1 MSSSTVSTGGS
12 VTIKSNTF
20 TRTGYKFVGWTT
32 NSNGTDDGYG
42 WTAGKSYTWN
52 YDNGQLGVT
61 NNSLVLYARWDNH
74 FTVTYNDNG
83 GSGCSSSSKT
93 VTYGSAYGNLCTPT
107 RSGYIFAGWYNSSYA
122 NAPWTYYY
130 DKYKSNS
137 TVSSIGRND
146 KVGLYNNYLTNSTR
160 KFSEFTSTDAYSVNG
175 NQTLVAGWLKFNYK
189 RTKYSNSGSSCN
201 DGYFDTIS
209 TAYNNCW
216 GSTITILNDVTESS
230 AYTFK
235 NYGVTSFNKDYSI
248 TIDLNSHTLTVPSLI
263 FDSGSGE
270 AFINGP
276 GKITYNSSSFSDTYL
291 LNIKSGKLFI
301 NGGTYNSNNMT
312 GVINLESTGTIGLID
327 TKARLAI
334 ESNSS
339 TLCSRGINSLSSD
352 EIVIQS
358 KTNGINI
365 YGSCYGID
373 HAGVLRLYSYY
384 PSGNNK
390 GVEMA
395 VIGYYG
401 YAALKRTGNIQVGSP
416 VCATRD
422 SCTADEIAE
431 GSLGHYGY
439 GTEMYPYLASY
450 SATTNTNELFE
461 VVYNNSDVV
470 VYFTGG
476 RLVSTKTGLS
486 CANGGIYSSSDAC
499 NQYFSKFPIRAGGSY
514 TGIKY
519 STVSNETN
527 SHGDNISGFKAMLYK

>member
-1 MSSSTVSTGGS
+1 M
-12 VTIKSNTF
+12 
-20 TRTGYKFVGWTT
+20 
-32 NSNGTDDGYG
+32 
-42 WTAGKSYTWN
+42 
-52 YDNGQLGVT
+52 
-61 NNSLVLYARWDNH
+61 
-74 FTVTYNDNG
+74 
-83 GSGCSSSSKT
+83 
-93 VTYGSAYGNLCTPT
+93 
-107 RSGYIFAGWYNSSYA
+107 
-122 NAPWTYYY
+122 
-130 DKYKSNS
+130 
-137 TVSSIGRND
+137 
-146 KVGLYNNYLTNSTR
+146 
-160 KFSEFTSTDAYSVNG
+160 
-175 NQTLVAGWLKFNYK
+175 KFNYK
-189 RTKYSNSGSSCN
+189 REGADYCSN
-201 DGYFDTIS
+201 GYFDTIS
-209 TAYNNCW
+209 TAYNGCY
-216 GSTITILNDVTESS
+216 GSTITVLNDVTESS

-235 NYGVTSFNKDYSI
+235 NYGVNFLGKGIYI
-248 TIDLNSHTLTVPSLI
+248 ELNGHTLTIPSLI
-263 FDSGSGE
+263 FDSSDGE
-270 AFINGP
+270 AVITGP

-291 LNIKSGKLFI
+291 LNIKNGVLSI
-301 NGGTYNSNNMT
+301 DGGTYNSNNMT
-312 GVINLESTGTIGLID
+312 GVINLESTGDINLAD
-327 TKARLAI
+327 SKARLAI

-395 VIGYYG
+395 VIGNYG

-422 SCTADEIAE
+422 SCTAAEIEE

-450 SATTNTNELFE
+450 SATTNNNELFE